1 MWRGRLANCLGLAVD
16 PLGLAVLVMFAFPNW
31 DSSLGFIDYVAAGV
45 EGWAAMGRADSD
57 PNGDVADGEWTDSMD
72 TCCGFDAESFDRFG
86 DYALAFFFRERFVGG
101 VFESLDSLA
110 FVVVANPAFE
120 GYVGAGGVMEKVGS
134 QGLHFDGIFGDGKR
148 HIA

>member
-1 MWRGRLANCLGLAVD
+1 
-16 PLGLAVLVMFAFPNW
+16 
-31 DSSLGFIDYVAAGV
+31 
-45 EGWAAMGRADSD
+45 
-57 PNGDVADGEWTDSMD
+57 
-72 TCCGFDAESFDRFG
+72 
-86 DYALAFFFRERFVGG
+86 LAFFFRERFVGG